1 MKKNNKRML
10 VAVLAMAMA
19 LSMTACSQEPGDEP
33 SSSEPESS
41 VSEQASEPESS
52 DPEAEEEPG
61 SDAEAEAET
70 ETSEPAAE
78 EPGSG
83 ADTGSSAASQP
94 ATDTTTSQPAANQSG
109 SQAGASGQAPAAQTQ
124 QPAANSQ
131 SQAPASQNQSQST
144 STPPATTQTS
154 NASSGKGPLAN
165 YTVSVQDNSTPAV
178 SVSGRSID
186 GKSSYYFYSADDDIL
201 GYIASNVVSQINR
214 DYKMIQKTD
223 EEHKAWYVEQFNE
236 LRGVEGSSGSTSS
249 GSSDSNSSSSGST
262 GSGSSEIDIDE
273 YKNEVLRLVNEEREN
288 AGLPDLVPHSTA
300 MEFAQIRAE
309 EISELFSHKRP
320 DGTFG
325 VYSHY
330 HFGENIAKGQETP
343 QEVVDDWMSSNTH
356 RSAIMDTVSNSNNTI
371 GIGVYQDD
379 GGTLYWVLEFV
390 TWDAEG

>member
-10 VAVLAMAMA
+10 VAMLAMAMV
-19 LSMTACSQEPGDEP
+19 LSMTACSEEPADGG

-41 VSEQASEPESS
+41 VSEQVSEPESS
-52 DPEAEEEPG
+52 DLEVEDDTSSDTEAE
-61 SDAEAEAET
+61 S
-70 ETSEPAAE
+70 ETSELA
-78 EPGSG
+78 
-83 ADTGSSAASQP
+83 ADTGGSTASQP
-94 ATDTTTSQPAANQSG
+94 AVDTTTSQPAADQSS
-109 SQAGASGQAPAAQTQ
+109 SQVQ
-124 QPAANSQ
+124 QPATSGQGQTGSSSQ
-131 SQAPASQNQSQST
+131 TQGQST
-144 STPPATTQTS
+144 STPPATQTS
-154 NASSGKGPLAN
+154 NASSGKGSLAN

-178 SVSGRSID
+178 SVSGKNIN
-186 GKSSYYFYSADDDIL
+186 GKNGYYFYSEDGDIL

-223 EEHKAWYVEQFNE
+223 DEQKDWYVEQFNE
-236 LRGVEGSSGSTSS
+236 LRGLEGGSGSSGSH
-249 GSSDSNSSSSGST
+249 SSSSGST

-273 YKNEVLRLVNEEREN
+273 YKDEVLRLVNEEREN

-309 EISELFSHKRP
+309 EISELFSHQRP

-390 TWDAEG
+390 TWDSEG